1 MPVLSPVRH
10 TLSNGLRVV
19 VSRDPTVPVA
29 AVCLWYTV
37 GSCDEPRG
45 RTGLAHLFEHLMF
58 QGSTQV
64 PAGRHTAAIED
75 AGGHTNA
82 ATGFERTAF
91 HSIVPVGQLELVL
104 WLEADRMGGLL
115 DALTAESLATQRD
128 VVLNERRERY
138 DNVPYGTGWEQLVAM
153 SFPAGHP
160 FRAMPAGSPEDLRA
174 VTLDDC
180 RSFFSRHYTPDGAIL
195 SVVGDVRPETV
206 FDLAERHFGHIP
218 PSGAAAG
225 PAARCVA
232 PLTPTGPNES
242 RRHVVEPVP
251 GPAFMAAYQ
260 LPPYGEPGCAAADLA
275 VTLLGGMSSRGL
287 HDRLVRR
294 GRLAHTA
301 RASLMPLRRAP
312 SLGQLNVR
320 APAGV
325 ALADVERAV
334 DEEIEHLA
342 GGGATEAALAGAR
355 AQIRRDWYDRLAH
368 PAGRADELCA
378 QEAFF
383 GDATRCDRHLASV
396 LDVQAPDVGAAAG
409 ELLTPARRAVLTYE
423 PGPARSPFAQATP
436 AQARPAL
443 SPTS

>member
-1 MPVLSPVRH
+1 MPVLSPIRH
-10 TLSNGLRVV
+10 TLPNGLRVV

-29 AVCLWYTV
+29 AICLWYEV

-64 PAGRHTAAIED
+64 PAGEHTAAVED

-82 ATGFERTAF
+82 ATGFERTVF
-91 HSIVPVGQLELVL
+91 HSLVPVGQLELVL
-104 WLEADRMGGLL
+104 WLEADRMGGLP
-115 DALTAESLATQRD
+115 DALTSESLATQRD

-160 FRAMPAGSPEDLRA
+160 FRATPAGSPEDLRA

-180 RSFFSRHYTPDGAIL
+180 RAFFGRHYTPDRAIL
-195 SVVGDVRPETV
+195 SVVGDVSPEAV
-206 FDLAERHFGHIP
+206 VGLAERHFGHIP
-218 PSGAAAG
+218 PSGTG
-225 PAARCVA
+225 PGAVGHLTRTVA
-232 PLTPTGPNES
+232 PGAPADPAEA
-242 RRHVVEPVP
+242 RRHVVERVP

-260 LPPYGEPGCAAADLA
+260 LPAYGEPGCAAVDLA
-275 VTLLGGMSSRGL
+275 LTLLGGMSSRGL

-294 GRLAHTA
+294 DQLAHTA

-320 APAGV
+320 APAGT

-334 DEEIEHLA
+334 DGEIERLA
-342 GGGATEAALAGAR
+342 DGGVTDDALEGAR
-355 AQIRRDWYDRLAH
+355 AQIRRDWHDRLAH

-378 QEAFF
+378 QEAYF
-383 GDATRCDRHLASV
+383 GDATRCDRHLAGV
-396 LDVQAPDVGAAAG
+396 LDIGAAEVGAAAAG
-409 ELLTPARRAVLTYE
+409 LLSPARRAVLTYE
-423 PGPARSPFAQATP
+423 PERKTG
-436 AQARPAL
+436 L
-443 SPTS
+443 

>member
-1 MPVLSPVRH
+1 MPVLNPVRH

-19 VSRDPTVPVA
+19 VSKDPTVPVA
-29 AVCLWYTV
+29 AICLWYRV

-58 QGSTQV
+58 QGSTHV
-64 PAGRHTAAIED
+64 PAGGHTAAVED

-82 ATGFERTAF
+82 ATGFERTVF
-91 HSIVPVGQLELVL
+91 HSVVPVGRLELVL

-115 DALTAESLATQRD
+115 DALTAEGLATQRD

-160 FRAMPAGSPEDLRA
+160 FHAMPAGSPEDLRA

-180 RSFFSRHYTPDGAIL
+180 RAFFGRHYGPDRAVL
-195 SVVGDVRPETV
+195 SVVGDVSPEAV
-206 FDLAERHFGHIP
+206 VDLAERHFGHIP
-218 PSGAAAG
+218 PSRTEPSPGALPAAAVTPG
-225 PAARCVA
+225 EPSDPAEA
-232 PLTPTGPNES
+232 

-260 LPPYGEPGCAAADLA
+260 LPAYGEPGCAAADLA
-275 VTLLGGMSSRGL
+275 LTLLGGMSSRGL

-294 GRLAHTA
+294 DQLAHTA
-301 RASLMPLRRAP
+301 RASLMPLRKAP

-320 APAGV
+320 ALTGA

-334 DEEIEHLA
+334 DEEVERLA
-342 GGGATEAALAGAR
+342 DGGVTEDALRGAR
-355 AQIRRDWYDRLAH
+355 AQIRRDWHDRLAH
-368 PAGRADELCA
+368 PVGRAEELCA
-378 QEAFF
+378 QEAHF
-383 GDATRCDRHLASV
+383 GDATRCDRHLEGV
-396 LDVQAPDVGAAAG
+396 LDVGAADVGAAAG
-409 ELLTPARRAVLTYE
+409 DLLAPARRAVLTYE
-423 PGPARSPFAQATP
+423 PARAT
-436 AQARPAL
+436 A
-443 SPTS
+443 S